1 MHNNSPKNT
10 REAVELGLYLAI
22 TAETEEA
29 SKEALELARGL
40 SYQITYGECEIAKIN
55 VRRYI
60 ERERAGGAEYPQ
72 SPPRMAV
79 PIKRAMKPKRL
90 TREII
95 LDAIGCPNLVMMRV
109 KNETPMPFTP
119 AYLKVNWCFV
129 YLKQPGTNLM
139 LHYLTTGRM
148 RDQVVAS
155 LEVDFPRLKDLTLE
169 QWVENGQKLVEEVK
183 TRLGLSNIIETVSP
197 SKTPFM
203 TEGREVNL
211 NEWDT

>member
-1 MHNNSPKNT
+1 MHNNAPKST

-40 SYQITYGECEIAKIN
+40 SYQITYGEGEIAKIN

-60 ERERAGGAEYPQ
+60 ERERAEGAEYPQ

-79 PIKRAMKPKRL
+79 PINRAMKPKRL
-90 TREII
+90 TRELI

-119 AYLKVNWCFV
+119 AYLKANWRFV

-183 TRLGLSNIIETVSP
+183 TRLELANIIETVSP

-203 TEGREVNL
+203 TEGRDL

>member
-1 MHNNSPKNT
+1 MHNNAPKNT

-40 SYQITYGECEIAKIN
+40 SHQITYDECEIAKTN

-60 ERERAGGAEYPQ
+60 EHERAVGAEYPQ
-72 SPPRMAV
+72 SLPRMAA
-79 PIKRAMKPKRL
+79 IKRAMKPKRL
-90 TREII
+90 TRELI
-95 LDAIGCPNLVMMRV
+95 LDAIRCPNLVMMRV

-119 AYLKVNWCFV
+119 AYLKVNWRFV

-148 RDQVVAS
+148 KDQVVAF
-155 LEVDFPRLKDLTLE
+155 LDVDFPRLKDLTLE
-169 QWVENGQKLVEEVK
+169 QWVENGQKLVDEVE
-183 TRLGLSNIIETVSP
+183 NA
-197 SKTPFM
+197 
-203 TEGREVNL
+203 
-211 NEWDT
+211 

>member
-1 MHNNSPKNT
+1 MHNNAPKNT

-29 SKEALELARGL
+29 SKEALQIAKWL
-40 SYQITYGECEIAKIN
+40 SCQTTYGEGEIAKIN

-90 TREII
+90 TRELI
-95 LDAIGCPNLVMMRV
+95 LDAIGCPNLVMKRV
-109 KNETPMPFTP
+109 KSETPMPFTP
-119 AYLKVNWCFV
+119 AYLKANWRFV
-129 YLKQPGTNLM
+129 YLKQPGTNLT

-148 RDQVVAS
+148 EDQVVAF
-155 LEVDFPRLKDLTLE
+155 LDVDFPRLKDLTLE
-169 QWVENGQKLVEEVK
+169 QWVENGQKLVEEVEM
-183 TRLGLSNIIETVSP
+183 RLELANVIETVSP

-203 TEGREVNL
+203 TEGRDL
-211 NEWDT
+211 NDWDT

>member
-29 SKEALELARGL
+29 SREALQIAKWL
-40 SYQITYGECEIAKIN
+40 SCQTTYGEGEIAKIN

-60 ERERAGGAEYPQ
+60 ERERAVGAEYPQ

-95 LDAIGCPNLVMMRV
+95 LDAIRCPNLVMMRV

-211 NEWDT
+211 NDWDT

>member
-29 SKEALELARGL
+29 SKEALQIAKWL
-40 SYQITYGECEIAKIN
+40 SCQTTYGEGEIAKIN

-90 TREII
+90 TRELI

-119 AYLKVNWCFV
+119 AYLKANWRFV

-148 RDQVVAS
+148 KDQVVAF
-155 LEVDFPRLKDLTLE
+155 LDVDFPRLKDLTLE
-169 QWVENGQKLVEEVK
+169 QWVHHGLTLIEQVKLRRE
-183 TRLGLSNIIETVSP
+183 LSDVIDAVSP

-203 TEGREVNL
+203 TKGRDVNL
-211 NEWDT
+211 NDWET